1 MKQNKHHFFL
11 GVFVLT
17 AFALV
22 AAVVTLLGAKSL
34 WQDYL
39 YMETYINESVSG
51 LERGS
56 PVKFRGIPIGKV
68 DELTTVAQVYDTA
81 YSYAYIKVKIYA
93 NSIPAPTIGES
104 VGQSLD
110 ERVNRG
116 LRVALASAGV
126 TGGSYLEI
134 EYVAKPKGSP
144 ELVRD
149 WDPRELYIPSVPS
162 TLFRFTDSLDTVL
175 ANLAQTDL
183 PGLVA
188 AGRDTLRS
196 VDTSLSDLDFKG
208 LSAKAQ
214 GFLDRAGKAA
224 ELAAQDIDKLSTE
237 LQATLRELRDKF
249 GATLGT
255 ADATLAKVNG
265 LLDDSELVTSLGRLA
280 NLLDSADQAVQE
292 IRGLTGRANRTVLG
306 IDQIVRGRSRDV
318 ATAIGDLREILQNI
332 NALTGM
338 LGEYPSLL
346 FVGKAPKDANIS
358 GGK

>member
-1 MKQNKHHFFL
+1 MKQNKHHLFL
-11 GVFVLT
+11 GVFVVT

-22 AAVVTLLGAKSL
+22 GAVVTLLGAKSL

-51 LERGS
+51 LEQGS

-68 DELTTVAQVYDTA
+68 DELTTVAQVYDTN

-93 NSIPAPTIGES
+93 NSIPAPASGES
-104 VGQSLD
+104 VGETLD

-134 EYVAKPKGSP
+134 EYVAKPKDSP

-175 ANLAQTDL
+175 GNLAQTDL
-183 PGLVA
+183 SGLVA
-188 AGRDTLRS
+188 AARDTLRG
-196 VDTSLSDLDFKG
+196 VDTALVDLDLKG
-208 LSAKAQ
+208 LSRQAQ
-214 GFLDRAGKAA
+214 EFLDRTGKAA
-224 ELAAQDIDKLSTE
+224 ELASQDIDNLSVE
-237 LQATLRELRDKF
+237 LQAALRDLRDKF
-249 GATLGT
+249 GTTLGT
-255 ADATLAKVNG
+255 ADATLAKANN
-265 LLDDSELVTSLGRLA
+265 LLDEADLRTSLGRLA
-280 NLLDSADQAVQE
+280 KLLDSADHAVQE

-306 IDQIVRGRSRDV
+306 LDQVVRGRSRDV
-318 ATAIGDLREILQNI
+318 ATALGDLREILQNV
-332 NALTGM
+332 NTLTGM

-346 FVGKAPKDANIS
+346 FVGNAPKDGNSS

>member
-1 MKQNKHHFFL
+1 VKQNKHHFFL

-22 AAVVTLLGAKSL
+22 ASVVTLLGARSL

-56 PVKFRGIPIGKV
+56 PVKFRGIPVGKV
-68 DELTTVAQVYDTA
+68 DELTTVAQVYDTV

-93 NSIPAPTIGES
+93 KSIPAPASGES
-104 VGQSLD
+104 VGRTLD

-116 LRVALASAGV
+116 LRIALASAGV

-134 EYVAKPKGSP
+134 EYVAKPKDSP

-162 TLFRFTDSLDTVL
+162 TLYRFTDSLDTVL

-188 AGRDTLRS
+188 AARDTLRG
-196 VDTSLSDLDFKG
+196 VDGSLGDLDLKG
-208 LSAKAQ
+208 LSSQAQ
-214 GFLDRAGKAA
+214 TFLDRTGKAA
-224 ELAAQDIDKLSTE
+224 ELAAQDVNKLSAE
-237 LQATLRELRDKF
+237 LQNTLRELRETF
-249 GATLGT
+249 GTTLGA
-255 ADATLAKVNG
+255 ADATLSRVNA
-265 LLDDSELVTSLGRLA
+265 LIDETDLRTSLGRLA
-280 NLLDSADQAVQE
+280 TLLDSAEQAMQD

-306 IDQIVRGRSRDV
+306 LDQVVRGRSRDV
-318 ATAIGDLREILQNI
+318 ATAIGDLREILQNV

-338 LGEYPSLL
+338 LAEYPSLL
-346 FVGKAPKDANIS
+346 FVGNRPKATTEQ